1 MKKWRIKLMPYRYM
15 PNDNMVG
22 LVWPDGRRATIRNLG
37 DSVMNSGAT
46 SMRGMAN
53 PPEVSDS
60 GGKVGD
66 DNMMEGAT
74 EKIISNI
81 LSGGMSIPDSDG
93 VDDDIMSEDWEE
105 DMSKVVN
112 GGKVCIRVGEFGD
125 WLRTHEPDTI
135 DEYAHHIRTTASTI
149 PLEQWAD
156 IHHPELREIWAIVR
170 YRGDI

>member
-22 LVWPDGRRATIRNLG
+22 LVWPDGRCVAIHNLG
-37 DSVMNSGAT
+37 DSVMDSGAT

-66 DNMMEGAT
+66 DSMVEGAT
-74 EKIISNI
+74 DKIISNI
-81 LSGGMSIPDSDG
+81 LSGGVSIPDSGG
-93 VDDDIMSEDWEE
+93 VDNISDDEDDVEYI
-105 DMSKVVN
+105 KRGN